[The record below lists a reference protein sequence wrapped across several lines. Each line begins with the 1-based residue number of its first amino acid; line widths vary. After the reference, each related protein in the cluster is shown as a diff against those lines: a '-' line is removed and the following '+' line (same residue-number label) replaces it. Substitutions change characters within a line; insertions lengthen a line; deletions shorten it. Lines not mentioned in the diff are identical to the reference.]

1 VIDEFKRE
9 WTVNDKKEAIWFA
22 VVSIVALLVLIILH
36 QTGEIVGARTGAE
49 VANIPSVYWMLVV
62 VCLSLCVLVPYLL
75 KDSKSMEFKV
85 IAIILTALAPTVVV
99 GFALFS
105 LWRSAS
111 PQ

>member
-1 VIDEFKRE
+1 M
-9 WTVNDKKEAIWFA
+9 NDRKEAVWFA
-22 VVSIVALLVLIILH
+22 VVSVISLLILVILH
-36 QTGEIVGARTGAE
+36 QTGEIVGARAGAE
-49 VANIPSVYWMLVV
+49 VASIPSVYWMLVV
-62 VCLSLCVLVPYLL
+62 VCLSLCALVPYLL

-85 IAIILTALAPTVVV
+85 IATILTALAPTVVV

>member
-1 VIDEFKRE
+1 MQRE
-9 WTVNDKKEAIWFA
+9 VNDKKEAIWFA
-22 VVSIVALLVLIILH
+22 VVSIVALLVLVILH

-49 VANIPSVYWMLVV
+49 VANIPGVYWMLVV
-62 VCLSLCVLVPYLL
+62 VCLSLCMLVPYLL

-85 IAIILTALAPTVVV
+85 IAILLTGLAPTVVV
-99 GFALFS
+99 GFALFT